1 VLREALEL
9 GRDIDDHYTVGL
21 ALHYLGL
28 GARTRGEYPEAE
40 TLLHDSIA
48 EYQGNADLWSAAR
61 VVSDLGDLALLAGQ
75 TFKAKKH
82 FQEALSLALGV
93 QAIHTA
99 LYVLIRLAELPL
111 KTSSSEFL
119 LELALFVSRHP
130 YSSSAT
136 RQIAE
141 RLRDEIS
148 AQLDHEQIEAINVRA
163 QFATLDVLARHFASQ

>member
-1 VLREALEL
+1 
-9 GRDIDDHYTVGL
+9 
-21 ALHYLGL
+21 
-28 GARTRGEYPEAE
+28 
-40 TLLHDSIA
+40 
-48 EYQGNADLWSAAR
+48 
-61 VVSDLGDLALLAGQ
+61 
-75 TFKAKKH
+75 
-82 FQEALSLALGV
+82 V